1 MWPVAYQ
8 LSSQVRFS
16 CRTSL
21 SSTSG
26 FWARARRTIRSWL
39 RMKSGTD
46 AFEGFLTYSLWVNQS
61 FLSLFENVLY
71 SRQTTLISIPFCI
84 VVSPWLSEPKFL
96 AGKLQCVHLCVYPL
110 ANPQASFLFSK
121 WYICCQICPVV
132 LFFLPF
138 FSFAG
143 PPAHESLYNRLY
155 FFIFIFLSAAALPV
169 LAYADWTCCLR
180 CWQNPDQ
187 LQFTSKQWMESR
199 ADSPLLF
206 SSHLPSLNPWF
217 LPLILSFRLCFS
229 TNSPHHFIVLFGWW
243 VSLKTSKIQ
252 GAPPPQTVNLTEGF
266 SPSTV
271 TLGAEPPW

>member
-1 MWPVAYQ
+1 M
-8 LSSQVRFS
+8 
-16 CRTSL
+16 
-21 SSTSG
+21 
-26 FWARARRTIRSWL
+26 
-39 RMKSGTD
+39 
-46 AFEGFLTYSLWVNQS
+46 
-61 FLSLFENVLY
+61 
-71 SRQTTLISIPFCI
+71 
-84 VVSPWLSEPKFL
+84 
-96 AGKLQCVHLCVYPL
+96 YPL

-155 FFIFIFLSAAALPV
+155 FFIFIFLSAAALPI
-169 LAYADWTCCLR
+169 LAHADWTCCLR

-199 ADSPLLF
+199 ADSPPLF

-252 GAPPPQTVNLTEGF
+252 GAPPTPNSKLNWGFLAVHSDPGGRASLVMNSTHSTWALKPAFVLLWGPLSCHFQTPTHITASLVNMSLDRCWCCRHRLPIRFSLTE
-266 SPSTV
+266 SSTAGNQSALCSSTKCGV
-271 TLGAEPPW
+271 FVEVSQMRSDLAC